1 MKILILALALLLSAC
16 ASTNEVVS
24 IGKDTYMVSGWG
36 KSPGGYS
43 GAEVKVNAIKQAGK
57 FCADQGKHVQ
67 VVSSAQRDMT
77 FGINATAELQFMCL
91 SSKDNDF
98 SRALVKREAD
108 STVEIRKDVN
118 SKSDQKASFVY
129 DELLKLD
136 ELRKRGV
143 INGAEFETQ
152 KAKILGK

>member
-1 MKILILALALLLSAC
+1 MQS
-16 ASTNEVVS
+16 S
-24 IGKDTYMVSGWG
+24 
-36 KSPGGYS
+36 
-43 GAEVKVNAIKQAGK
+43 KQAGK

-91 SSKDNDF
+91 SSNDNDF
-98 SRALVKREAD
+98 SRIPVKREAD
-108 STVEIRKDVN
+108 SSFEIRKDVN
-118 SKSDQKASFVY
+118 IKSNRKDSSVY

-143 INGAEFETQ
+143 INNAEFEAQ
-152 KAKILGK
+152 KAKLLGK